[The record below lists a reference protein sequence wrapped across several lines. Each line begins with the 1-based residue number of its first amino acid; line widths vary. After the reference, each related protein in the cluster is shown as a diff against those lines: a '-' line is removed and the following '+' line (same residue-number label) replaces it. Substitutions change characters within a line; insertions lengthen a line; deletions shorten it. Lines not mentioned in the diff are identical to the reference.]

1 MKRLTVACL
10 ACVLVLA
17 LALPALAHKVFVF
30 AYSDTETIF
39 VEAQFS
45 KSSPAIECPVDVAD
59 ADGNVLATCT
69 TDADGTCE
77 IPVPEDAAGDLIVTV
92 HAGEGHQATW
102 ELLEVDYK

>member
-1 MKRLTVACL
+1 MKRLTIACL
-10 ACVLVLA
+10 ACLLILA

-45 KSSPAIECPVDVAD
+45 KSSPAINSEVTVAD
-59 ADGNVLATCT
+59 QDGNVLDTCT
-69 TDADGTCE
+69 TDKNGTCE
-77 IPVPEDAAGDLIVTV
+77 IPVPEGASGDLLVTV
-92 HAGEGHQATW
+92 NAGEGHQATW